1 MKTWMWVA
9 LGGVAFLWWYSKNGK
24 TLMLPPQDKPNR
36 PVTPEDPQ
44 FGYTADGQQ
53 FVMLPDSSQDG
64 WATTGQENFT
74 DPGAALAEMLWG
86 YSITPRANQIN
97 YKGGH

>member
-1 MKTWMWVA
+1 MKTWMWLA
-9 LGGVAFLWWYSKNGK
+9 LGGAAFLWWYSKNGK
-24 TLMLPPQDKPNR
+24 SLMPLPQDTPDR

-53 FVMLPDSSQDG
+53 FVMRPDSNQPIAGDDQYS
-64 WATTGQENFT
+64 

-86 YSITPRANQIN
+86 YSVSPRANQIN